1 MSNGRKV
8 DFLIEKISGTIL
20 HVWADKEVFEA
31 VNSVEGIFSIEG
43 GEPKWSIVIDHRYD
57 VDFVIDKVANAILNR
72 LAYQDRSVES
82 KKNDYA
88 PL

>member
-8 DFLIEKISGTIL
+8 DFLIEKISNTII

-31 VNSVEGIFSIEG
+31 VKDIEGIFSIEG
-43 GEPKWSIVIDHRYD
+43 NEPKWSIIIDHRYD
-57 VDFVIDKVANAILNR
+57 ADFVVNKVANAILDK
-72 LAYQDRSVES
+72 LAYH
-82 KKNDYA
+82 DYP